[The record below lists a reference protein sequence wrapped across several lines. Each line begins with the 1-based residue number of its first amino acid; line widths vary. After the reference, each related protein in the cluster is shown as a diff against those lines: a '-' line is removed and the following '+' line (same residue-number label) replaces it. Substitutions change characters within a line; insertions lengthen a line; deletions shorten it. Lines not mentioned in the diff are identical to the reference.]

1 MSKHYFIGIDPGL
14 DGGIAVVN
22 RDGRIS
28 DLEGMP
34 VIGKG
39 RRELDAARLHEILGV
54 WVSLCKPEPI
64 SVHVEKVASMP
75 KQGVRSVFTFG
86 QTYGATL
93 AVLAV
98 LGIRTELVT
107 PQAWKKVV
115 LAGTPKDK
123 DAAVAYCRRAFPGAQ
138 LVPPRC
144 RVPHD
149 GLADALCIAEYGRR
163 MAVGVKEVK
172 P

>member
-1 MSKHYFIGIDPGL
+1 MSNKHYFIGIDPGL
-14 DGGIAVVN
+14 DGGVAVL
-22 RDGRIS
+22 DG
-28 DLEGMP
+28 DGEVCHLETMP
-34 VIGKG
+34 TIGKG
-39 RRELDAARLHEILGV
+39 RRELDTSELAALLNSFPV
-54 WVSLCKPEPI
+54 T
-64 SVHVEKVASMP
+64 SVAAHLEKVASMP

-86 QTYGATL
+86 QTYGGIL

-98 LGIRTELVT
+98 LGVRTHLVT

-123 DAAVAYCRRAFPGAQ
+123 DAAVAYCRRAFPGAR

-163 MAVGVKEVK
+163 MGFGSKGVR